1 MTTTTKSPEETRAM
15 SRLRA
20 LAQGIRV
27 FCLERDQTYCVPSG
41 DGSAYQVQVSGET
54 RHARVPEPDPAGQ
67 RSVPGPDYPP
77 GAEPGRQAGGSVLT
91 GSKRAPRIQPHI
103 QSDRDAH
110 VQG

>member
-20 LAQGIRV
+20 LGQGIRV

-54 RHARVPEPDPAGQ
+54 MTCSCAGARPCWTTL
-67 RSVPGPDYPP
+67 GPW
-77 GAEPGRQAGGSVLT
+77 S
-91 GSKRAPRIQPHI
+91 
-103 QSDRDAH
+103 
-110 VQG
+110 